1 MSAVDSL
8 NKKMLR
14 MEKQINN
21 IDQAVTKNTNDIKS
35 TDKKLENVQKEVDTL
50 KETIESN
57 PVQEEVFKEINEREI
72 RKSNIVLYNIREPE
86 GETAET
92 RKAEDTD
99 EVRNIFK
106 VINNKVNTET
116 EVKFMYRIGEKEKN
130 SDNSDARPRPLLI
143 GFKKSSSA
151 ENILSNCKNLKN
163 SDFDSISVVPDLT
176 QRQRKGEQLMRE
188 EVQKRN
194 EDRTEEESE
203 NWEYRMLGPRGQRKI
218 VKCRINAQEQ
228 RIGEDRSTQGQTA
241 TRGQKRK
248 GQTSK
253 EKTTEQARKRLASST

>member
-1 MSAVDSL
+1 MPKQTTCGGCAQHVTNPSVQCTQCDLWYHLTCGEINDQMYKLILSTKESYGRHIWACRSCMSAVDSL

-106 VINNKVNTET
+106 VINNKGQYRNRG
-116 EVKFMYRIGEKEKN
+116 EVH
-130 SDNSDARPRPLLI
+130 
-143 GFKKSSSA
+143 
-151 ENILSNCKNLKN
+151 
-163 SDFDSISVVPDLT
+163 V
-176 QRQRKGEQLMRE
+176 
-188 EVQKRN
+188 
-194 EDRTEEESE
+194 
-203 NWEYRMLGPRGQRKI
+203 
-218 VKCRINAQEQ
+218 
-228 RIGEDRSTQGQTA
+228 
-241 TRGQKRK
+241 
-248 GQTSK
+248 
-253 EKTTEQARKRLASST
+253 